1 MSANNTNYT
10 TAQKTKVL
18 TKLFEA
24 GINTEKELLALNL
37 QSILQIK
44 NITIQDMSIIT
55 ELQTY
60 IKSNKLYS
68 YLGGKKN
75 DTDNE

>member
-1 MSANNTNYT
+1 MNNNNYT
-10 TAQKTKVL
+10 TAQKIKVL

-24 GINTEKELLALNL
+24 GINTEKEVLALNL

-68 YLGGKKN
+68 YLGGKNN

>member
-1 MSANNTNYT
+1 MSANNTHYT
-10 TAQKTKVL
+10 TAQKIKVL

-24 GINTEKELLALNL
+24 GINTEKEVLALNL

-68 YLGGKKN
+68 YLGGKMN

>member
-1 MSANNTNYT
+1 MSVNNSNFT
-10 TAQKTKVL
+10 TTQKIKVL
-18 TKLFEA
+18 TKLFDA
-24 GINTEKELLALNL
+24 GINTEKEVLALNL

>member
-1 MSANNTNYT
+1 MSINNTNYT

-68 YLGGKKN
+68 YLGGKSN
-75 DTDNE
+75 GAES

>member
-1 MSANNTNYT
+1 MSVNNSNFT
-10 TAQKTKVL
+10 TTQKIKVL

-24 GINTEKELLALNL
+24 GINTEKEVLALNL